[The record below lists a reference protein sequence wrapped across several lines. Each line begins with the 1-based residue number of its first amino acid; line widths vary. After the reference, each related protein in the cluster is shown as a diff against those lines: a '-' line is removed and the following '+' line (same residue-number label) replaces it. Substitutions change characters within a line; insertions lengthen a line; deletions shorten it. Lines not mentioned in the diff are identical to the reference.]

1 MSAVF
6 RPLQQVEDRMA
17 ADFEQT
23 VAAYEMQRETAKAQ
37 REAWEAEVKA
47 AIRDGGEPPLRPE
60 CAILPDEPV
69 RPRVR
74 VMDATVEK
82 LGALSAALPRGLL
95 LVRDELAGWLGAFD
109 KYGGGGSD
117 RAFAIEMYG
126 GRPYTIDRMK
136 NREPLHV
143 RHLSIGVIGGIQ
155 PDKLAGVIDGL
166 DDGLPARFLWVWPDT
181 LPRFTLAR
189 DFADDSA
196 AQEAFD
202 RLAGL
207 PMGFDA
213 HGNPEP
219 IVIRLGRDAEDML
232 EEFSREMLS
241 RAEDASGAFAGALGK
256 VRGQALRL
264 ATILEFLWWSVQGG
278 AEPEQ
283 VTRQSMIAACG
294 LLDGYFVP
302 MAERVYGDAAIPM
315 PERLAMA
322 LARHLKRAKVR
333 EFNARMLRREI
344 GGALRDAA
352 AMETACTA
360 LVEAG
365 LIREKFSR
373 SGVTPGRAARNYE
386 VNPVVFGSGRQ

>member
-1 MSAVF
+1 MDQITDYVDLNVLRDRKRTNGNTPEGNVWSEPDLGLLGNGGRSAPAFPLSFLGSQWAELVERWARGASAPVDYVASTLLASAGALLANVRWPRAGASWTEPPLLWIGNVGSPSTGKSPAMSAVF
-6 RPLQQVEDRMA
+6 HPVQHVEDRMA

-60 CAILPDEPV
+60 SAILPDEPV

-155 PDKLAGVIDGL
+155 PDKLAGLVDGL

-189 DFADDSA
+189 DLADDSA

-202 RLAGL
+202 RLANL
-207 PMGFDA
+207 TMGSDA

-219 IVIRLGRDAEDML
+219 IVIRLARDAEDIL

-264 ATILEFLWWSVQGG
+264 ATILEFLW
-278 AEPEQ
+278 
-283 VTRQSMIAACG
+283 
-294 LLDGYFVP
+294 
-302 MAERVYGDAAIPM
+302 
-315 PERLAMA
+315 
-322 LARHLKRAKVR
+322 
-333 EFNARMLRREI
+333 
-344 GGALRDAA
+344 
-352 AMETACTA
+352 
-360 LVEAG
+360 
-365 LIREKFSR
+365 
-373 SGVTPGRAARNYE
+373 
-386 VNPVVFGSGRQ
+386 